1 MRKMPKNSIIVKFQS
16 PEFKEKFLKYPI
28 EEKNVS
34 FQTNEY
40 SEEK

>member
-1 MRKMPKNSIIVKFQS
+1 MPKNSIIVKFQS

-28 EEKNVS
+28 EGEKKVS
-34 FQTNEY
+34 SQTNEH